1 MLYKHISSQPSSPP
15 VARLLSYTF
24 IAASLCL
31 CVPVLIPSERVTL
44 WCFCLFEV
52 CCGIYYPLMSSLKGR
67 LIDDN
72 VRASVYGM
80 LRVPLNVFVV
90 LALSTTKEG

>member
-1 MLYKHISSQPSSPP
+1 
-15 VARLLSYTF
+15 
-24 IAASLCL
+24 
-31 CVPVLIPSERVTL
+31 
-44 WCFCLFEV
+44 
-52 CCGIYYPLMSSLKGR
+52 MSSLKGR

-90 LALSTTKEG
+90 LALSTTKEGQFVHHLTQAPTNKSTGEHHRDTVFMMCCGLLLVAALVVHRAMPVG